1 MIATE
6 KDIRIAGTI
15 DDSIVDG
22 PGLRMTIF
30 FQGCLRGCE
39 GCHNPESWP
48 IDGGREETVESLLA
62 KIDKNPLLTGVTFS
76 GGEPLLRAGALLPL
90 AEGIRER
97 GLDLAIYS
105 GWTIEEALEDGDE
118 DVLALLGYASVLV
131 DGPFIMARKS
141 MLLPFRGSGNQR
153 ILDVK
158 MSLAEGRAIAT
169 SDPAWGYN
177 PD

>member
-6 KDIRIAGTI
+6 RYIRIAGTI

-48 IDGGREETVESLLA
+48 LDGGREETAGSLLA

-97 GLDLAIYS
+97 GLDLAIYT
-105 GWTIEEALEDGDE
+105 GWTFEEALADGDE
-118 DVLALLGYASVLV
+118 DVLALFRYASALV
-131 DGPFIMARKS
+131 DGPFVLARKS

-153 ILDVK
+153 ILDVEL
-158 MSLAEGRAIAT
+158 SLAEGRAVAMAN
-169 SDPAWGYN
+169 PAWGYA